1 MKVYFHFNLDGFS
14 NCYVVVNEKNKEA
27 LIIDPGIITKEII
40 EQIES
45 GPYNLVAV
53 LITHKHNSHIRG
65 LQTLKKIYSVKV
77 YAADN
82 DIAGSEET
90 TLSGDGFIQVA
101 GLQIQHLAIP
111 GHTADSL
118 AYKIGRIIFTGDTIS
133 AAMIC
138 STTSTYAER
147 TLISNLTTKILSQ
160 QDEVILMPGH
170 GPPSSLAAEKKY
182 NSAFFPAACKI

>member
-65 LQTLKKIYSVKV
+65 RQTL
-77 YAADN
+77 
-82 DIAGSEET
+82 
-90 TLSGDGFIQVA
+90 
-101 GLQIQHLAIP
+101 
-111 GHTADSL
+111 
-118 AYKIGRIIFTGDTIS
+118 
-133 AAMIC
+133 
-138 STTSTYAER
+138 
-147 TLISNLTTKILSQ
+147 
-160 QDEVILMPGH
+160 
-170 GPPSSLAAEKKY
+170 
-182 NSAFFPAACKI
+182 